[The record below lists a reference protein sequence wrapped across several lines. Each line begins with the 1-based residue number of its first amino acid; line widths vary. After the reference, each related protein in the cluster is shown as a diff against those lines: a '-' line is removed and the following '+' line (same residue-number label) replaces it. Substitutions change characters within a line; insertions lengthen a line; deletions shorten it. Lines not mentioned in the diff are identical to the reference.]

1 MIAPLDE
8 RERRRHK
15 RRDRIQS
22 VLLISGMGGLLAICG
37 WIIAGGEGVVWALLT
52 GCLSLLFAPRV
63 SPWLTLRMY
72 GAVPLRPHDVPALYR
87 VLDLIS
93 ERAGLPR
100 RPALYYVPSRMLNAF
115 AVGRREEAAIA
126 VTDGL
131 LRRLTLRELA
141 GVLAHEV
148 SHVRNNDLWIMSLAD
163 VMNRV
168 TAAMSLAG
176 MILLFLSL
184 PVLLLEG
191 NMTLWLLVGL
201 LLFAPTLAGLLQLAL
216 SRTREYDAD
225 LDAAGLT
232 GDPRGLAS
240 ALDKLERYEGGLLET
255 LFLPGRRIPHPS
267 LLRTHPD
274 TRERIRRLLALEG
287 RPVAPEL
294 HREPVLILPSRLGA
308 PGRVPHWHLS
318 GLWY

>member
-15 RRDRIQS
+15 RRNRIQS

-63 SPWLTLRMY
+63 SPWLTLQMY

-191 NMTLWLLVGL
+191 NMALWLLVGRRLVGDSLYLAIAGALTVIATIGAITAPHLVGLRMSDRPGLSVVPRLASL
-201 LLFAPTLAGLLQLAL
+201 LVVFVAL
-216 SRTREYDAD
+216 SWATSWSESTSAFAVP
-225 LDAAGLT
+225 L
-232 GDPRGLAS
+232 S
-240 ALDKLERYEGGLLET
+240 AL
-255 LFLPGRRIPHPS
+255 
-267 LLRTHPD
+267 
-274 TRERIRRLLALEG
+274 
-287 RPVAPEL
+287 
-294 HREPVLILPSRLGA
+294 LGA
-308 PGRVPHWHLS
+308 VSTTIVWVGIAFLRRRRTSTSGRVS
-318 GLWY
+318 T